1 MECIF
6 CLNENAYFDG
16 VNYVCPD
23 CGREWPCDEIAD
35 DDDDNNKLRCPECG
49 SHLVYPDSSGINDYA
64 CDACGCRWDGDDDDY
79 DEDYDDDEED
89 DISETLRKYKDYI
102 GHVHIAENHR
112 YQPGTGSID
121 FKRHMQTLKE
131 IGFDGAVVNEGRIRG
146 ENPLEA
152 YQKSVTYM
160 KQFI

>member
-35 DDDDNNKLRCPECG
+35 DDDDNDKLRCPECG

-64 CDACGCRWDGDDDDY
+64 CDACGCRWDGDDVTTMKIMTMMKKKINCCNY
-79 DEDYDDDEED
+79 GAGQIALLLPHYYMLQ
-89 DISETLRKYKDYI
+89 SEKD
-102 GHVHIAENHR
+102 
-112 YQPGTGSID
+112 
-121 FKRHMQTLKE
+121 
-131 IGFDGAVVNEGRIRG
+131 
-146 ENPLEA
+146 
-152 YQKSVTYM
+152 
-160 KQFI
+160 

>member
-49 SHLVYPDSSGINDYA
+49 SHLMIMLVMLVGVDGMVTMMTTMKIMTMMMKINY
-64 CDACGCRWDGDDDDY
+64 CNY
-79 DEDYDDDEED
+79 
-89 DISETLRKYKDYI
+89 
-102 GHVHIAENHR
+102 
-112 YQPGTGSID
+112 GTGQIALLLP
-121 FKRHMQTLKE
+121 H
-131 IGFDGAVVNEGRIRG
+131 
-146 ENPLEA
+146 
-152 YQKSVTYM
+152 YYM
-160 KQFI
+160 LQSEKD

>member
-64 CDACGCRWDGDDDDY
+64 CDACGCRWMVTMMTTMKIMTMMMKINY
-79 DEDYDDDEED
+79 CNY
-89 DISETLRKYKDYI
+89 
-102 GHVHIAENHR
+102 
-112 YQPGTGSID
+112 GTGQIALLLP
-121 FKRHMQTLKE
+121 H
-131 IGFDGAVVNEGRIRG
+131 
-146 ENPLEA
+146 
-152 YQKSVTYM
+152 YYM
-160 KQFI
+160 LQSEKD

>member
-35 DDDDNNKLRCPECG
+35 DDDDNDKLRCPECG

-79 DEDYDDDEED
+79 DEDMTMMKKKINCCNYGAGQ
-89 DISETLRKYKDYI
+89 IALLLPHYYMLQSEKD
-102 GHVHIAENHR
+102 
-112 YQPGTGSID
+112 
-121 FKRHMQTLKE
+121 
-131 IGFDGAVVNEGRIRG
+131 
-146 ENPLEA
+146 
-152 YQKSVTYM
+152 
-160 KQFI
+160 

>member
-1 MECIF
+1 MPSLWSARPNRATLLMDSRSLVLVCKKERISIGVIQSPSSSFSAGWKCLECIF

-79 DEDYDDDEED
+79 DEDYDDDDED
-89 DISETLRKYKDYI
+89 
-102 GHVHIAENHR
+102 
-112 YQPGTGSID
+112 
-121 FKRHMQTLKE
+121 
-131 IGFDGAVVNEGRIRG
+131 
-146 ENPLEA
+146 
-152 YQKSVTYM
+152 
-160 KQFI
+160 